1 MITARV
7 HLLPAEINT
16 DVHCSAKYMP
26 GRDTAFIAQHAFEQ
40 LDAEFVKRFARG
52 DVIVAGHNFGINS
65 SREQAVHVMR
75 LLGVA
80 AIVAPAFGRQF
91 FRNAINNGLPLVE
104 AGIDGIATGDTIEI
118 DLAAGRLRVRERA
131 VERTFTPLPNEI
143 RTLVEAG
150 GLIPFLQQH
159 PDWGITEREAGGERR
174 EEQTR
179 GSTAGG

>member
-1 MITARV
+1 MITARA

-26 GRDTAFIAQHAFEQ
+26 GRDTAYIAQHAFEQ
-40 LDAEFVKRFARG
+40 LDPGFVQRFARG

-104 AGIDGIATGDTIEI
+104 AGIEGIAAEDMIEI
-118 DLAAGRLRVRERA
+118 DLAAGRLRIPGRGM
-131 VERTFTPLPNEI
+131 ERTFAPLPEEI

-150 GLIPFLQQH
+150 GLIPFLKAH
-159 PDWGITEREAGGERR
+159 PDWGIAEREAGGGRSKSAVQLRQDEP
-174 EEQTR
+174 
-179 GSTAGG
+179 